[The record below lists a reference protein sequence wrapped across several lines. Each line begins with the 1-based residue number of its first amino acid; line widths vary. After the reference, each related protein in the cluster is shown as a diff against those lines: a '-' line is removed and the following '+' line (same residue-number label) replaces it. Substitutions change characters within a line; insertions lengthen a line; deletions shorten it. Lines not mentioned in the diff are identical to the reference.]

1 MSKTRTP
8 AEKKMIDQAAK
19 AVNIAAEQTLQQTL
33 SEQGVTIHRTECR
46 VILASSAKAKKK
58 P

>member
-1 MSKTRTP
+1 MSKNRTP
-8 AEKKMIDQAAK
+8 EEKKKIDQAAK
-19 AVNIAAEQTLQQTL
+19 AVTIAAEETLQQTL

-46 VILASSAKAKKK
+46 VVLASSAKARK